1 MVQVRTLNMSAIL
14 LRVAIYLIIAGAI
27 YLGIQKIWRDW
38 QGQFKSQDEEARRL
52 RRERDQAE
60 RAKPGVIDLKRD
72 KDGTYRPGGRNDEN
86 NRR

>member
-1 MVQVRTLNMSAIL
+1 MTAVL
-14 LRVAIYLIIAGAI
+14 LRLAIYLVIAAAI
-27 YLGIQKIWRDW
+27 YLGVRKIWRDW
-38 QGQFKSQDEEARRL
+38 QGQFKSQDEETRRL

-72 KDGTYRPGGRNDEN
+72 ADGTYRPGGPGDEN